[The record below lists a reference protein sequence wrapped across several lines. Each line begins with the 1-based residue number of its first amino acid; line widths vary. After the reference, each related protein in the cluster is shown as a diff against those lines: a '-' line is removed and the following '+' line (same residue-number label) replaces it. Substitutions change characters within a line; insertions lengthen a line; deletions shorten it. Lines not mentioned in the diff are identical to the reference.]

1 VVSNVSSDTRIG
13 VIVLRLRIEHA
24 YSRKRTQRRAFK
36 NIERHVLSR
45 YQATLLPS
53 GEHQVHILY
62 RTEHD
67 LDERMDDLLFEIAG
81 EAQMSGCYSEPRG
94 LSLSCV
100 VRHVESLKQGIPVPY
115 TGQPWHRQCRGWEF
129 EPVPAC

>member
-1 VVSNVSSDTRIG
+1 VSYGSRIRGTVDTTVSTGLLDRGLPVTAVVSNVSSDTRIG

-24 YSRKRTQRRAFK
+24 YSRMRTQRRAFK

-81 EAQMSGCYSEPRG
+81 EAQMSGCYSETEARMEG
-94 LSLSCV
+94 SD
-100 VRHVESLKQGIPVPY
+100 
-115 TGQPWHRQCRGWEF
+115 RQR
-129 EPVPAC
+129 